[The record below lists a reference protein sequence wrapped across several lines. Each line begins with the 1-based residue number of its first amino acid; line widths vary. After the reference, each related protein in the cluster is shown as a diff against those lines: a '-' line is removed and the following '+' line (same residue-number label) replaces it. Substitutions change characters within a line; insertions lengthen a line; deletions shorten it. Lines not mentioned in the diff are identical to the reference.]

1 MEDSIQSLQKIYE
14 ESPFF
19 QHIGFEFVE
28 LSEGNV
34 TLKLEIHDALL
45 NTGNILH
52 GGVYATLIDN
62 IIGLT
67 ARSISL
73 KSLVTVQLNVHFLA
87 PVRTGTI
94 YATGKVDRM
103 GRSLIS
109 GEGEIVDENGQL
121 LAKGSGTF
129 KQLRE

>member
-1 MEDSIQSLQKIYE
+1 MTASLKSLRDIYE

-19 QHIGFEFVE
+19 KHFGFEFVE
-28 LSEGNV
+28 FTEGKV
-34 TLKLEIHDALL
+34 TLKLDVHHALL

-67 ARSISL
+67 ACSITNQP
-73 KSLVTVQLNVHFLA
+73 LVTVQLNVHFLA
-87 PVRTGTI
+87 SVKTGTI
-94 YATGKVDRM
+94 YATAKVDRI
-103 GRSLIS
+103 GRQLVT
-109 GEGEIVDENGQL
+109 GEGEIVDEKGTL

-129 KQLRE
+129 KQMN

>member
-1 MEDSIQSLQKIYE
+1 MDESLQSLRKIYE
-14 ESPFF
+14 DSPFF
-19 QHIGFEFVE
+19 QHIGFEFAE
-28 LSEGNV
+28 LEQGKV
-34 TLKLEIHDALL
+34 TLKLDIHEELL

-67 ARSISL
+67 VRSITL
-73 KSLVTVQLNVHFLA
+73 QSLVTVQLNVHFLA
-87 PVRTGTI
+87 PVQTGTI

-103 GRSLIS
+103 GRSLVT
-109 GEGEIVDENGQL
+109 GEGEIVSEKGEL

-129 KQLRE
+129 KQIK